1 MTMTTAPIQEKLSEL
16 RQIDESRLES
26 DLAYRFEFLTEF
38 IGFDAEDIATIHAS
52 AELLAPIVPTL
63 VDAVYEKLFQY
74 DATKRYFLARDQ
86 GYEGPVAA
94 DLDSLTLDDQQI
106 GFRKQ
111 HLTNYLVKLVSA
123 EYDEKLVAY
132 LDLVGGTHTP
142 GSGSPKINVPLVQM
156 NALMGFVNDAIMAT
170 ILGFE
175 INAEAKAQALLAF
188 GKLLW
193 IQNDL
198 ILRHYQK

>member
-1 MTMTTAPIQEKLSEL
+1 MTMTTAPMQEKLGEL
-16 RQIDESRLES
+16 KQIDESRLES
-26 DLAYRFEFLTEF
+26 DLAYRFGFLTEF
-38 IGFDAEDIATIHAS
+38 IGFDAEDIDTIHAS
-52 AELLAPIVPTL
+52 AELLAPIVPGL

-74 DATKRYFLARDQ
+74 DATKRHFLARGK
-86 GYEGPVAA
+86 GYEGPVAD
-94 DLDSLTLDDQQI
+94 DLDALTLDDEQI
-106 GFRKQ
+106 GYRKE

-170 ILGFE
+170 ILGLE
-175 INAEAKAQALLAF
+175 INSEAKGQALRAF

-198 ILRHYQK
+198 ISRHYQK